1 MSNLSDLLPAGASA
15 KQITATD
22 SGSGISSKAPVILNS
37 DGTVTEVSG
46 TSASIGSATD
56 PMAANAGSYNRIQ
69 GVQRQLIYDT
79 TADRII
85 LAANCNQSGANQQ
98 VRVVA
103 GQVSGSTCTFG
114 SSINIDS
121 TETGT
126 GINVPSVTCAIC
138 FDEDNGFPL
147 VFVRSADSSYFTYP
161 VLVPLVVSGS
171 TISLGT
177 PLVIESAASS
187 ANSFF
192 CTYDTTND
200 KVLCVYGL
208 SASTNLMRAAV
219 VTVSSTSSLSVT
231 GSPVSEPNST
241 AINQNWTLTYAPDA
255 DLHFFAGTLYSNKF
269 IGTTIDIS
277 TGSAVWKTTLVE
289 LVTSVPTGGY
299 YSLSTYDST
308 SQAIIAT
315 YYRTVS
321 LSPEYTND
329 IVPVVLSGS
338 GASTGMS
345 VGTIGNTGTAVAV
358 NYYGAPVYD
367 PDKNVTGV
375 TFNTSTGVSYVTAT
389 LTGVSPYVVSTTP
402 ATVMDSSSVNIGA
415 YNVGVYDPD
424 TDQICNIAGQNGNQG
439 CIMYSPGST
448 NISAQSFVGI
458 ADSAISA
465 SAAGSIIV
473 QGGTVT
479 GVSTGTGLSMGAT
492 VQYSSSNLA
501 DIYASQAVFD
511 STNNKMVIVYDGA
524 GSGAGY
530 GIVGTISG
538 TSVSYGSAVQYSGGN
553 AHYSR
558 AAYDSTNQRVVVA
571 YRDTNNSNYGTAV
584 VGTVSG
590 TSISWGTPV
599 AFESS
604 AIFFTCVSFDS
615 NEGKVVITWKNN
627 STAYATSIVG
637 TVSGTSISFGSAV
650 IIDTSYGY
658 NKGSV
663 TYDPNAQRHLYIAER
678 TSGSVT
684 ESYVGTVS
692 GTSISWGSAVSLT
705 TTQYFYDS
713 FSAYEAPS
721 QKLGV
726 VFTNAS
732 DSTLGTLVATIS
744 GSSVSYGTLVNVG
757 AGAYTAPGIYYDATA
772 AEFVAQG
779 VLSSDLLA
787 YRGTLS
793 GTTISWGAAQT
804 VAANADF
811 GTGVGVPGYDTNA
824 GKGLFQ
830 WANAGG
836 TASDSGVATIGD
848 LPLTVGTKYY
858 VTTSGGF
865 SSSADTPSV
874 NAGLAIST
882 TSLLLNG
889 DS

>member
-448 NISAQSFVGI
+448 NISAQSFVGV

-473 QGGTVT
+473 QGGTVAGLT
-479 GVSTGTGLSMGAT
+479 SASSTMSFGSPVNFDGAGWKQKNRMAYDTTNNRVVNIYEDNTGTGY
-492 VQYSSSNLA
+492 V
-501 DIYASQAVFD
+501 
-511 STNNKMVIVYDGA
+511 
-524 GSGAGY
+524 
-530 GIVGTISG
+530 
-538 TSVSYGSAVQYSGGN
+538 
-553 AHYSR
+553 
-558 AAYDSTNQRVVVA
+558 
-571 YRDTNNSNYGTAV
+571 TAV

-590 TSISWGTPV
+590 TTTEWGTAVVVKSAATNGVSIAYDANAQKMV
-599 AFESS
+599 AYYNSGS
-604 AIFFTCVSFDS
+604 AH
-615 NEGKVVITWKNN
+615 
-627 STAYATSIVG
+627 YARVG
-637 TVSGTSISFGSAV
+637 TVSGSGTGATISFG
-650 IIDTSYGY
+650 TE
-658 NKGSV
+658 V
-663 TYDPNAQRHLYIAER
+663 T
-678 TSGSVT
+678 V
-684 ESYVGTVS
+684 
-692 GTSISWGSAVSLT
+692 
-705 TTQYFYDS
+705 
-713 FSAYEAPS
+713 
-721 QKLGV
+721 
-726 VFTNAS
+726 
-732 DSTLGTLVATIS
+732 
-744 GSSVSYGTLVNVG
+744 
-757 AGAYTAPGIYYDATA
+757 
-772 AEFVAQG
+772 
-779 VLSSDLLA
+779 
-787 YRGTLS
+787 
-793 GTTISWGAAQT
+793 
-804 VAANADF
+804 VAANADLCAIAYDANAQKVVVTVEESSVLKALVGTVAGTDITF
-811 GTGVGVPGYDTNA
+811 GTAASFYSGDANNPGPQIAYDANAQKVVIQYTKTSDSYGYAIVGTIGGTDITFGTEASYSAATNRNNDISYDSTAQKLFLSFRDSSNNSTGIVGTIAGTDITFGAVATAITGGTQADYSRCVYDPDNNITIVVGLVNSVATVAAATISGTSVSFSSPQTFNAFSTSEFGLTYDTTADKAVVVYAYFSGA
-824 GKGLFQ
+824 GISP
-830 WANAGG
+830 AVVIT
-836 TASDSGVATIGD
+836 TATPFVTGSS
-848 LPLTVGTKYY
+848 YY
-858 VTTSGGF
+858 VQTDGTF
-865 SSSADTPSV
+865 STSADTPSV
-874 NAGLAIST
+874 KAGLAIST